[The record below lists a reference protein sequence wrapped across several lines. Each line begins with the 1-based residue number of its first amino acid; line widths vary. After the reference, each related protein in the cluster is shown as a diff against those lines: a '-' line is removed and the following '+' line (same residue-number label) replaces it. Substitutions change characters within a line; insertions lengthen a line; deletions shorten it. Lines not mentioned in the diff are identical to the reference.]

1 MNQSLLANLTKLY
14 ILQGLSFAWFPIPTI
29 VLFYQHYGLNIE
41 QIVLLKTILSLSI
54 LVLEVPSGYIAD
66 LWGRKAC
73 LVVGSGVWIAS
84 WLIYCTG
91 TSFDAFA
98 IAEILAGVAGSLI
111 SGANTALGY
120 DTLLQ
125 LGKEQ
130 QYQVWEGKLVAIAG
144 ISEAVCGIIG
154 AAIASINL
162 VYPFYLQTLC
172 LIIYFG
178 LAITLVDPQDH
189 QAIAKPSQTE
199 IAQTQTQKLTQLK
212 NIIVDVY
219 QRPQLRW
226 LILLSSIFS
235 SASFLIV
242 WLSQDYLQ
250 QLNIPIQAFGW
261 AWAIFHLGMSWA
273 SLNSHHLQ
281 RILGIKQALLL
292 LIIILAASY
301 ICLGSIT
308 QTWGIVL
315 IISIYLVRGFC
326 SPLIL
331 NAINQQISS
340 SVRATILSLNSLV
353 FRVAFAI
360 IAPLVGAIAS
370 EYDLFIGLSVAGYLF
385 FLSGWYC
392 WWQLV
397 KVKTF

>member
-1 MNQSLLANLTKLY
+1 LNQSYSANLTKLY
-14 ILQGLSFAWFPIPTI
+14 ILQGLAFAWFPIPTI
-29 VLFYQHYGLNIE
+29 VLFYEDYGLDIE

-54 LVLEVPSGYIAD
+54 LVLEVPSGYLAD

-73 LVVGSGVWIAS
+73 LVVGSGVWVAS

-91 TSFDAFA
+91 TSFTEFA

-130 QYQVWEGKLVAIAG
+130 HYQVWEGRLGAIAG

-178 LAITLVDPQDH
+178 LSLTLVEPKYH
-189 QAIAKPSQTE
+189 QAIA
-199 IAQTQTQKLTQLK
+199 QTQKFNQLK
-212 NIIVDVY
+212 NIIIDVY
-219 QRPQLRW
+219 KRPQLRW

-261 AWAIFHLGMSWA
+261 AWAIFHLGMSLA
-273 SLNSHHLQ
+273 SVNSHYLQ
-281 RILGIKQALLL
+281 RILGLKQALLM
-292 LIIILAASY
+292 LILILATSY
-301 ICLGSIT
+301 ICLGSIS
-308 QTWGIVL
+308 QIWGLVL
-315 IISIYLVRGFC
+315 ILNIYLVRGFC

-331 NAINQQISS
+331 NAINQQIAS

-353 FRVAFAI
+353 FRIAFAV
-360 IAPLVGAIAS
+360 IAPLIGAIAS
-370 EYDLFIGLSVAGYLF
+370 GYNLALGLVIAGCLFLI
-385 FLSGWYC
+385 SGWFC

-397 KVKTF
+397 RVRAFKS

>member
-1 MNQSLLANLTKLY
+1 LHQSYSANITKLY
-14 ILQGLSFAWFPIPTI
+14 ILQGLAFAWFPIPTI
-29 VLFYQHYGLNIE
+29 VLFYEHYGLDIE

-54 LVLEVPSGYIAD
+54 LVLEVPSGYLAD

-73 LVVGSGVWIAS
+73 LVVGSGVWVAS

-91 TSFDAFA
+91 TSFTEFA

-120 DTLLQ
+120 DTLIQ
-125 LGKEQ
+125 LGREQ
-130 QYQVWEGKLVAIAG
+130 HYQVWEGRLGAIAG
-144 ISEAVCGIIG
+144 IAEAVCGIIG

-172 LIIYFG
+172 LVIYFG
-178 LAITLVDPQDH
+178 LALTLVEPEYH
-189 QAIAKPSQTE
+189 QAIA
-199 IAQTQTQKLTQLK
+199 QTQKLDRLK
-212 NIIVDVY
+212 DIIVDVY
-219 QRPQLRW
+219 KRPKLRW

-250 QLNIPIQAFGW
+250 QLNIPIQTFGW
-261 AWAIFHLGMSWA
+261 AWAIFHLGMSLA
-273 SLNSHHLQ
+273 SINSHYLQ
-281 RILGIKQALLL
+281 RLLGIKRALLL
-292 LIIILAASY
+292 LIIILATSY
-301 ICLGSIT
+301 ICLGSIS
-308 QTWGIVL
+308 QVWGLVL
-315 IISIYLVRGFC
+315 ILSIYLVRGFC

-331 NAINQQISS
+331 NAINQQIAS

-353 FRVAFAI
+353 FRIAFAV
-360 IAPLVGAIAS
+360 IAPLIGAIAS
-370 EYDLFIGLSVAGYLF
+370 SYNLSLGLVVAGCLF
-385 FLSGWYC
+385 FISGWFC

-397 KVKTF
+397 RVRAF

>member
-1 MNQSLLANLTKLY
+1 MNQSYSANLTKLY
-14 ILQGLSFAWFPIPTI
+14 ILQGLAFAWFPIPTI
-29 VLFYQHYGLNIE
+29 VLFYEHYGLDIE

-54 LVLEVPSGYIAD
+54 LVLEVPSGYLAD

-73 LVVGSGVWIAS
+73 LVFGSGVWVAS

-91 TSFDAFA
+91 TSFTEFA

-120 DTLLQ
+120 DTLIQ
-125 LGKEQ
+125 LGREQ
-130 QYQVWEGKLVAIAG
+130 HYQVWEGRLGAIAG

-162 VYPFYLQTLC
+162 VYPFYFQTVC
-172 LIIYFG
+172 LVIYFG
-178 LAITLVDPQDH
+178 LALTLVEPKYH
-189 QAIAKPSQTE
+189 QAIA
-199 IAQTQTQKLTQLK
+199 QTQKLNQLK
-212 NIIVDVY
+212 DIIVDVCK
-219 QRPQLRW
+219 RPKLRW
-226 LILLSSIFS
+226 LILLSSTFS

-261 AWAIFHLGMSWA
+261 AWAIFHLGMSLA
-273 SLNSHHLQ
+273 SINSHHLQ
-281 RILGIKQALLL
+281 RLLGIKRAIFL
-292 LIIILAASY
+292 LILILATSY
-301 ICLGSIT
+301 ICLGSIS
-308 QTWGIVL
+308 QVWGLVL
-315 IISIYLVRGFC
+315 ILNIYLVRGFC

-331 NAINQQISS
+331 NAINQQIAS

-353 FRVAFAI
+353 FRVAFALV
-360 IAPLVGAIAS
+360 APLVGAIAS
-370 EYDLFIGLSVAGYLF
+370 RYNLSLGLIVAGCLF
-385 FLSGWYC
+385 LISGCLC

-397 KVKTF
+397 RVRAFNNMLGC